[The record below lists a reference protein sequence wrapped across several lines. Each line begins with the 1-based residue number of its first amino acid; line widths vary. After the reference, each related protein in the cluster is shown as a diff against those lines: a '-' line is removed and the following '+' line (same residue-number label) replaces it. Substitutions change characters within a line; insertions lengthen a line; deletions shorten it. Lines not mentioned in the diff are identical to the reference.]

1 MPDDGCF
8 QPRMG
13 CSTATRRALMP
24 DDGCFQPRMGC
35 STATRREAEIKDAKR
50 QRLDSGG
57 GGIPAVR
64 SEREIFFSLCFLL
77 VFLCSQAILYGNVG
91 AGVWGTGVVSWR
103 GCQVHSGDDGRPC
116 QDLRGTPEVC
126 LSAPNGDSA
135 ISSSASLSRKV
146 PEPRGACCVF
156 SCRPSLRR
164 SCPPS
169 LRRMVP
175 AASSVKESFCS
186 FCFLLVLPR
195 RSRHAGC
202 FRGGLDMPAVLA
214 ANVRVSAV

>member
-1 MPDDGCF
+1 
-8 QPRMG
+8 MG
-13 CSTATRRALMP
+13 CSSLRDGAGQGERR
-24 DDGCFQPRMGC
+24 Q
-35 STATRREAEIKDAKR
+35 AEIEDAKR
-50 QRLDSGG
+50 PHLDSGG

-64 SEREIFFSLCFLL
+64 SERDIFFSLCFLL

-126 LSAPNGDSA
+126 LSAPNGASA

-169 LRRMVP
+169 LRRMVRLRP
-175 AASSVKESFCS
+175 
-186 FCFLLVLPR
+186 
-195 RSRHAGC
+195 
-202 FRGGLDMPAVLA
+202 
-214 ANVRVSAV
+214 